1 MIVDTSA
8 LVAVTLQASGFEDLI
23 TVLEGSPFSGIGT
36 PTLVETGIV
45 LSARLGGGG
54 GARELVSQL
63 LHEFGIV
70 PVPFGDDHWR
80 ESIVAFERFGR
91 GRHPARLNFGDCM
104 SYAVARLAAEPLLFV
119 GDDFRATDIVAA

>member
-45 LSARLGGGG
+45 LSARVGGGV
-54 GARELVSQL
+54 ARELVSQL

-80 ESIVAFERFGR
+80 EAIVAFERFGR
-91 GRHPARLNFGDCM
+91 GRHPASLSIGDCM
-104 SYAVARLAAEPLLFV
+104 TYAVARLAAEPLLFV
-119 GDDFRATDIVAA
+119 GDNFRATDIVAA